1 MGRLIKSAFN
11 VCTYSFS
18 TIPKSLKAA
27 LQIREAIEYH
37 IRREAG
43 KMLKVKIGIAFSPSI
58 EPDSD
63 FLEEACRLAWSLC
76 FAAGINQIVISA
88 QIKEQFYSQNLEAR
102 LEDKNLKLLNY
113 KSEQCLAQVMK
124 IIEDRYKEDLKIGH
138 FCLRIGE
145 SRSQFYRKILE
156 VTGLPPVELVK
167 EFRLQK
173 AIELMN
179 RRQDRNISE
188 IAYESGFNSLSYF
201 SRQFKNRYGL
211 LPSAYKCSTT

>member
-1 MGRLIKSAFN
+1 
-11 VCTYSFS
+11 
-18 TIPKSLKAA
+18 
-27 LQIREAIEYH
+27 
-37 IRREAG
+37 
-43 KMLKVKIGIAFSPSI
+43 
-58 EPDSD
+58 
-63 FLEEACRLAWSLC
+63 
-76 FAAGINQIVISA
+76 
-88 QIKEQFYSQNLEAR
+88 